1 MADLKILTFVESQT
15 EACDKACL
23 ILKHTH
29 ESSQALYAAYE
40 IARSVRSIKKQT
52 EKKGEGKKDIFL
64 MLRGMSTDEEQDLL
78 RAMLVS
84 AASGLDAMTK
94 QLIRDALPKVVQ
106 IDKEALAEL
115 EKFVSRKLRDEIDE
129 IGISE
134 RISFLGRALAAPSTQ
149 AQIIE
154 EYINYLTKGSLQSS
168 EELSRVAKAFALPP
182 KEVIIDHIKLR
193 PIFEARNKIIHELD
207 INLNAP
213 RRRRNLRA
221 QITMK
226 NYTETL
232 IEIAQSILRAVDNK
246 LYGATKS
253 Y

>member
-1 MADLKILTFVESQT
+1 MADLKKLTFGKIRT
-15 EACDKACL
+15 RACDKACL
-23 ILKHTH
+23 ILKHAH
-29 ESSQALYAAYE
+29 ESSQALYSAYE
-40 IARSVRSIKKQT
+40 IARSVRSIKKLSERKGGT
-52 EKKGEGKKDIFL
+52 EKEIL

-78 RAMLVS
+78 RAMLVT

-134 RISFLGRALAAPSTQ
+134 RVSFLARALTAPSTQ
-149 AQIIE
+149 SQIIE

-168 EELSRVAKAFALPP
+168 EELSKIVKAFALTPR
-182 KEVIIDHIKLR
+182 EVKIDNIQLR

-207 INLNAP
+207 INLNAT
-213 RRRRNLRA
+213 RRKRNLRA
-221 QITMK
+221 QNTMK

-232 IEIAQSILRAVDNK
+232 IEMGESILRAVDNK

-253 Y
+253 